1 MSQYR
6 GHPSI
11 RGPNPSVQMAA
22 LTCSLVGMVFVWSL
36 EMTYCT
42 PYLLSLG
49 LTKSFTSLIW
59 IIGPLSS
66 LLIQPITG
74 AFADRSTS
82 RFGRRRPFMLVSSWI
97 VGLSILMLG
106 WSPSIV
112 ALCGFSSTRTAS
124 IILAI
129 LCIYSIDIAINI
141 LQASSRGLI
150 VDTLAREDQQTGA
163 AWDAR
168 MSASGHIIAYFIG
181 TLDLVSFLPAWFGGD
196 TQFKKMCVVAA
207 LALWTAVGT
216 TCWAVGERV
225 LLSSDIPG
233 DAESIGTVLSTLW
246 TKMRDLPPRIRAIC
260 RVQFWSWIGWFP
272 FLFYGSTWVGETYF
286 RYEHNEARDGPID
299 DVLGQVGRLGSTAL
313 VLYSFITFGAS
324 LALPNLVQPAKSNQR
339 LEESK
344 FTGRPPS
351 TFLASIQAALKDLKE
366 VRPRLVTAWI
376 FSELFFAAVFMWAP
390 FVRSL
395 WFASMIV
402 ALAGIPWTVTVW
414 APLAEMGVEID
425 RLAHGQGGAYG
436 PVSSAEVQDED
447 ANELW
452 QHNRESLDDSI
463 RRNDEIPNLPLGG
476 KLSGIYL
483 GVLNAYTTLP
493 QFVGT
498 AISWVVFS
506 IFEPKRSTDPEDAHK
521 WLDLKQTGPNAIGIL
536 LFVGA
541 ASAGLASWMAWK
553 LRSIS

>member
-6 GHPSI
+6 GHASI
-11 RGPNPSVQMAA
+11 RGPNESVRMAL

-36 EMTYCT
+36 EMSYCT

-59 IIGPLSS
+59 IVGPLSS
-66 LLIQPITG
+66 LIIQPIVG
-74 AFADRSTS
+74 ALADRSTS
-82 RFGRRRPFMLVSSWI
+82 RFGRRRPFMLASSWV
-97 VGLSILMLG
+97 VGCCLLVLG
-106 WSPSIV
+106 WAPSIV
-112 ALCGFSSTRTAS
+112 SLLGLDPKGTATIVLAVFS
-124 IILAI
+124 
-129 LCIYSIDIAINI
+129 IYGVDIAINV

-150 VDTLAREDQQTGA
+150 VDTLSREEQQTGA

-168 MSASGHIIAYFIG
+168 MGASGHIIAYFIG
-181 TLDLVSFLPAWFGGD
+181 TLDLVSFLPGWFGGD

-207 LALWTAVGT
+207 LAVWIAVGT
-216 TCWAVGERV
+216 TSWAVSERV
-225 LLSSDIPG
+225 LLSSSAADT
-233 DAESIGTVLSTLW
+233 ESIRTVLSTLW
-246 TKMRDLPPRIRAIC
+246 ARMRDLPPRIQAIC

-286 RYEHNEARDGPID
+286 RYEYNEARDGPID

-313 VLYSFITFGAS
+313 VLYSFVTFGAS
-324 LALPNLVQPAKSNQR
+324 LALPNLVQPAKSSQR

-344 FTGRPPS
+344 FNGTPPS
-351 TFLASIQAALKDLKE
+351 TILATIQAALKDLKA

-376 FSELFFAAVFMWAP
+376 CSELFFAAVFVWAP

-395 WFASMIV
+395 WFASLTV

-425 RLAHGQGGAYG
+425 RLASGQSGAYD
-436 PVSSAEVQDED
+436 PVGSADLEEEDSS
-447 ANELW
+447 ELW
-452 QHNRESLDDSI
+452 QHNRESLDDPI
-463 RRNDEIPNLPLGG
+463 RREGEIPSSSTG

-506 IFEPKRSTDPEDAHK
+506 IFEPKRSTDPKDAHK
-521 WLDLKQTGPNAIGIL
+521 WLDLKKTGPNAIAIC

-541 ASAGLASWMAWK
+541 ASAGIASWMAWK
-553 LRSIS
+553 LRKIS